1 MNAKIRITVTTTPK
15 IIPPTN
21 EAPSNFLP
29 LSGGVGVVCITGTI
43 EAVGAVVE
51 LAMGACVA
59 LLGDILLAVE
69 VLPGFS
75 AAVAIG
81 MAVVVEFESTA

>member
-1 MNAKIRITVTTTPK
+1 M
-15 IIPPTN
+15 
-21 EAPSNFLP
+21 
-29 LSGGVGVVCITGTI
+29 VCITGTI